1 MMDLDFS
8 DCTSLHEG
16 ELDADL
22 ISATLEA
29 IKTGKLTPLLKTE
42 LKCRIQ
48 KKCFEEGKDL
58 TLDDEP
64 QLVQRKAP
72 LLPFE
77 VERQERRREQNRRA
91 AKNFR
96 QRKRQA
102 SGEIHKILVDLEEKN
117 RQLKEEIKRL
127 LTETDMF
134 RTALSSHLCVSPTE
148 PDPTAEPLPRAQ
160 DTASH

>member
-1 MMDLDFS
+1 MDLDFS

-72 LLPFE
+72 
-77 VERQERRREQNRRA
+77 
-91 AKNFR
+91 
-96 QRKRQA
+96 
-102 SGEIHKILVDLEEKN
+102 ILVDLEEKN

>member
-72 LLPFE
+72 

>member
-8 DCTSLHEG
+8 DCTSLDEG
-16 ELDADL
+16 ELDDDL

-58 TLDDEP
+58 TLEEEP

-72 LLPFE
+72 VSLGLFKFMYSI
-77 VERQERRREQNRRA
+77 VHANLFLHFLIA
-91 AKNFR
+91 NF
-96 QRKRQA
+96 K
-102 SGEIHKILVDLEEKN
+102 KV
-117 RQLKEEIKRL
+117 
-127 LTETDMF
+127 TD
-134 RTALSSHLCVSPTE
+134 
-148 PDPTAEPLPRAQ
+148 
-160 DTASH
+160 

>member
-1 MMDLDFS
+1 MDLDFS

-72 LLPFE
+72 VSLWLFKYMYWI
-77 VERQERRREQNRRA
+77 VHANLFLHFLIA
-91 AKNFR
+91 HFFK
-96 QRKRQA
+96 
-102 SGEIHKILVDLEEKN
+102 
-117 RQLKEEIKRL
+117 
-127 LTETDMF
+127 
-134 RTALSSHLCVSPTE
+134 SHLLKSNFEKLGMNILCRFLYRYLCVYIWLSFAYILGGKFSSFFLFPI
-148 PDPTAEPLPRAQ
+148 AQ
-160 DTASH
+160 VHIHLHVLDKLRSC

>member
-1 MMDLDFS
+1 MDLDFS
-8 DCTSLHEG
+8 DCTSLEEG
-16 ELDADL
+16 ELDEDL
-22 ISATLEA
+22 VSATLEA
-29 IKTGKLTPLLKTE
+29 FKTGKLTPLLKTE

-64 QLVQRKAP
+64 QLVQRKPP

-91 AKNFR
+91 AKKFR
-96 QRKRQA
+96 LRKRQA
-102 SGEIHKILVDLEEKN
+102 SGEMNKILVDLEEKN

-134 RTALSSHLCVSPTE
+134 RTALSGQLCLSSTE
-148 PDPTAEPLPRAQ
+148 PDPASEPLPRTLST
-160 DTASH
+160 DMH